1 MVREIKV
8 MERRRRRS
16 IIIDHLF
23 GRRARA
29 VFAGH
34 ALARSDGSGEKKGK
48 YRQNIVP
55 HCTHWYVMV
64 LYYDVIE
71 IEIKLKIVLN
81 DAFVFGYVP

>member
-34 ALARSDGSGEKKGK
+34 VLARSDGPKEKKE
-48 YRQNIVP
+48 NIVKI
-55 HCTHWYVMV
+55 
-64 LYYDVIE
+64 LG
-71 IEIKLKIVLN
+71 LIVLTGMPW
-81 DAFVFGYVP
+81 FYIMM